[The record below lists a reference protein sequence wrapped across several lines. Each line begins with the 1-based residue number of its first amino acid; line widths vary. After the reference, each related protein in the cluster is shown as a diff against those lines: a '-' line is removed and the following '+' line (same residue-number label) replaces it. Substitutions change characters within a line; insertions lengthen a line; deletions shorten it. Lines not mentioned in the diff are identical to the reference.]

1 MSLEQFERRL
11 SAVVDSLF
19 AKGSDRGLEPA
30 ELARR
35 MVREIERQSRVGIR
49 SQIAPNV
56 FKIGLCPEDY
66 EDLAPM
72 RQTVLKELISLAE
85 ETIAEGSYQLVGPL
99 SVEIL
104 EDKELRV
111 GTFYVDCSFTEEQG
125 YRDRWE
131 LVGAS
136 GPPIELSSG
145 VHTIGRLPGSEVFVE
160 DPRVSRRHAEIR
172 IVDGEVTL
180 RDLGSTNGTFVNGTR
195 VTRPVVLA
203 DGDQITVGT
212 TEYLLR
218 RS

>member
-1 MSLEQFERRL
+1 M
-11 SAVVDSLF
+11 
-19 AKGSDRGLEPA
+19 
-30 ELARR
+30 
-35 MVREIERQSRVGIR
+35 
-49 SQIAPNV
+49 
-56 FKIGLCPEDY
+56 
-66 EDLAPM
+66 
-72 RQTVLKELISLAE
+72 
-85 ETIAEGSYQLVGPL
+85 
-99 SVEIL
+99 
-104 EDKELRV
+104 
-111 GTFYVDCSFTEEQG
+111 
-125 YRDRWE
+125 
-131 LVGAS
+131 GAS

>member
-56 FKIGLCPEDY
+56 FVIGLSPEDY
-66 EDLAPM
+66 KDLAPM
-72 RQTVLKELISLAE
+72 RQTVLKELIALAE
-85 ETIAEGSYQLVGPL
+85 ETIADGAYQLVGPL
-99 SVEIL
+99 SVDIH
-104 EDKELRV
+104 EDEELRV

-125 YRDRWE
+125 YHDHWE

-136 GPPIELSSG
+136 GSPIELSTG
-145 VHTIGRLPGSEVFVE
+145 MHAVGRLPGSEVLVN

-172 IVDGEVTL
+172 IADGEVTL

-195 VTRPVVLA
+195 VTRPVVLNE
-203 DGDQITVGT
+203 GDQVVVGT

-218 RS
+218 RG